1 MVEKVDDFNL
11 FVSVSREAEKSA
23 IKELKSLLQ
32 ELGDEKPF
40 INRTIARGILT
51 AKTRLNPLQ
60 CLKEIKKMISKDDFK
75 YQFLLKIVPIERVV
89 STSLQEIQKTCKQ
102 LVDKK
107 IKAEEKFRITLE
119 RRFAKLSRDDVIK
132 AAATDIDREVDLKD
146 PDKIVYI
153 QLLGDKCFISV
164 INPEDVLSI
173 LKELEEARAKKF
185 EEQLGYLSKKTKN
198 V

>member
-1 MVEKVDDFNL
+1 MAEKVDDFNL

-32 ELGDEKPF
+32 ELGDEKPS

-51 AKTRLNPLQ
+51 AKTHLNPLK

-89 STSLQEIQKTCKQ
+89 LTSLQEIQKTCKQ

-107 IKAEEKFRITLE
+107 
-119 RRFAKLSRDDVIK
+119 
-132 AAATDIDREVDLKD
+132 
-146 PDKIVYI
+146 
-153 QLLGDKCFISV
+153 
-164 INPEDVLSI
+164 N
-173 LKELEEARAKKF
+173 
-185 EEQLGYLSKKTKN
+185 
-198 V
+198 